1 MPTVLLITPYFPPM
15 SVVGAKR
22 PLNLVRHLPVSAG
35 SRWYSPA
42 IPRGRTLI
50 SGSPT

>member
-22 PLNLVRHLPVSAG
+22 PLNLVRHLPRFGWQPVVLAG
-35 SRWYSPA
+35 DPA
-42 IPRGRTLI
+42 GENR
-50 SGSPT
+50 